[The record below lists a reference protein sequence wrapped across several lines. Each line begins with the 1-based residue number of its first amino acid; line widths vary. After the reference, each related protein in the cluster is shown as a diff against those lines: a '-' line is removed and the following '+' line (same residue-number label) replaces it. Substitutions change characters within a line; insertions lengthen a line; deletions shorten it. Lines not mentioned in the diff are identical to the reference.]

1 MSEPQTLE
9 EAFGR
14 VQTTTAYTRSSA
26 GVAAALEDAV
36 RALALAVLEE
46 AVRDGGQGLGS
57 SRLRRR
63 IEGLGKA
70 P

>member
-1 MSEPQTLE
+1 MTQTLE
-9 EAFGR
+9 GAFGR

-36 RALALAVLEE
+36 RAYGQVVLEE

-63 IEGLGKA
+63 IEELGR
-70 P
+70 